1 MRHRFG
7 KGYRNVLY
15 THPLS
20 REKRRLSISNS
31 IAIRKSM
38 GLPVG
43 RASKLHNRN
52 GKTYDLVKSAA
63 ATFFKPDH
71 RFYSEGDVEV
81 TLDIPEEGAPQRTLV
96 SIQSYGVTFDTATGR
111 VETDQPAHFIFSSGS
126 APLDSG

>member
-43 RASKLHNRN
+43 RASKLHNHN
-52 GKTYDLVKSAA
+52 GTLTREGREVLNARKHGMKYRRIADIYDVGV
-63 ATFFKPDH
+63 ATVWRHCH
-71 RFYSEGDVEV
+71 RCWC
-81 TLDIPEEGAPQRTLV
+81 AV
-96 SIQSYGVTFDTATGR
+96 SR
-111 VETDQPAHFIFSSGS
+111 VCLAH
-126 APLDSG
+126 